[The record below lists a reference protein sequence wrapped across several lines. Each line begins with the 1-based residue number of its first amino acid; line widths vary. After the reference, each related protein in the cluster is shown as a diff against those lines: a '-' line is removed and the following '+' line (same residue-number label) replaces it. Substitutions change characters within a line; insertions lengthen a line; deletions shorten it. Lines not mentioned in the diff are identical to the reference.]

1 MRKRCKERLNKM
13 AYTEP
18 VTPTFH
24 EGDEVVLVEGTYQG
38 TLGTFVRL
46 RNDVAWADIAECN
59 GAVRS
64 HPVAWLGHARM
75 VNVRCC
81 PTAVRV
87 ITRSR
92 TREGL

>member
-64 HPVAWLGHARM
+64 HPVAWLGHS
-75 VNVRCC
+75 V
-81 PTAVRV
+81 
-87 ITRSR
+87 
-92 TREGL
+92 EGGLNSVSTGGSLGQSNE